1 MFRLI
6 VPVVTAVVATMASA
20 CTRVDQ
26 QRFDAL
32 YRVAKEVEVDI
43 DASSEVHIAESEKIL
58 KRFKTEISLL
68 EGRTKNAK
76 ESAALAAYGT
86 AADAYKAF
94 LDMRDLDLQGR
105 ALDGRMVL
113 GEGWVEK
120 GTKF

>member
-26 QRFDAL
+26 QKFDAL

-68 EGRTKNAK
+68 EGRTKPDAIIPPFL
-76 ESAALAAYGT
+76 ELPSATSRHSNRRWLRRRLPVCSKTSQVTSCA
-86 AADAYKAF
+86 
-94 LDMRDLDLQGR
+94 R
-105 ALDGRMVL
+105 
-113 GEGWVEK
+113 
-120 GTKF
+120 